1 MKIELNE
8 LISNKCELIKRL
20 LQVPDYPGKI
30 FFYCEVEPAQGGE
43 TPILPSHLA
52 YQRMEKEWPE
62 FVQKLLQN
70 GLLYT
75 RILGQGDDPSSP
87 IGRGWQSTFM
97 TKDRTEAEKG
107 LPSSNS

>member
-1 MKIELNE
+1 MFVH
-8 LISNKCELIKRL
+8 
-20 LQVPDYPGKI
+20 QVPEYPGKV
-30 FFYCEVEPAQGGE
+30 FFYCEIEPAEGGE

-62 FVQKLLQN
+62 FVQKVLEH

-75 RILGQGDDPSSP
+75 RVLGEGDDPSSP

-97 TKDRTEAEKG
+97 TKDRTEAEKRFACHV
-107 LPSSNS
+107 